1 MIRPVVLYAAAGLCL
16 VPPLAAQQ
24 VSMRLGGLATHYA
37 DSIDAQA
44 GSLGFRLSGDSRTAS
59 GTVDATWAKFDG
71 AGSAG
76 QAWARGLLFAA
87 SGRRAALGLR
97 GDGVANLI
105 ENGPWSAEGTLELV
119 GLVLA
124 GPLTFSLGAAAG
136 GVHTLA
142 NTGTPQAGASL
153 RAWTASRTVTMVAS
167 VSGVVAGDIRFAD
180 YMLTLDWR
188 RGRFRAGALAATRS
202 GDLSTG
208 PWAQVFGSVAITPCI
223 ALETSAGGYPKD
235 LTGFDQGKYA
245 NLGLRVIL
253 GGAPA
258 ALERW
263 TPIDVAALSAPASRA
278 DPGVEVVSVDDST
291 VRVLLTLPP
300 TVSAA
305 ITGDWNDWTPA
316 PLLSLGEN
324 RWTTLLA
331 ARPGSHRFAVI
342 VDGGHMVVPAGV
354 TKLPDDFGGEV
365 GLLIV
370 R

>member
-1 MIRPVVLYAAAGLCL
+1 MIRHVVLYAAAGLSL
-16 VPPLAAQQ
+16 ARPLAAQQ
-24 VSMRLGGLATHYA
+24 VSLRLGGLATHYA

-71 AGSAG
+71 GGSAG

-87 SGRRAALGLR
+87 SGRRAALALR
-97 GDGVANLI
+97 GDGVTNLI
-105 ENGPWSAEGTLELV
+105 QDGPWSAEGTLELV

-136 GVHTLA
+136 GVHTLD

-153 RAWTASRTVTMVAS
+153 RAYTASRTTSLVAS

-180 YMLTLDWR
+180 YMLTLDWH
-188 RGRFRAGALAATRS
+188 RGRFRAGGLAATRS

-208 PWAQVFGSVAITPCI
+208 PWAQAFTSVAITPSV
-223 ALETSAGGYPKD
+223 ALEASAGGYPKD
-235 LTGFDQGKYA
+235 LTGFDQGRYA

-263 TPIDVAALSAPASRA
+263 TPADVASLAAGSAAA
-278 DPGVEVVSVDDST
+278 QAGVDVVSVDDST
-291 VRVLLTLPP
+291 VRVVVTLPA
-300 TVSAA
+300 TATAA

-316 PLLSLGEN
+316 PLLSLGED

-331 ARPGSHRFAVI
+331 ARPGTHRFAVM
-342 VDGGHMVVPAGV
+342 VDGGRMVVPAGV